1 MYNLK
6 HNNHNLVSCGVIMT
20 SPLWGNFCEKFDSV
34 AVLQSWTK
42 QPAWIIMAK
51 ILLKERVLLYS
62 SEFYLEK
69 YFDCVCNSKVKFDNS
84 SRVKCNNNSRV
95 KCIEDRMVIQNTCLF
110 CHLKFI
116 LYKGQ
121 LISKGHFVFFSILP
135 KNERKI
141 SAPVG

>member
-1 MYNLK
+1 MRK
-6 HNNHNLVSCGVIMT
+6 
-20 SPLWGNFCEKFDSV
+20 FCEKSDSV

-121 LISKGHFVFFSILP
+121 LISTGQFVFFNSP
-135 KNERKI
+135 KERTKNFCPSWLGQKLKFSEI
-141 SAPVG
+141 NWPIV